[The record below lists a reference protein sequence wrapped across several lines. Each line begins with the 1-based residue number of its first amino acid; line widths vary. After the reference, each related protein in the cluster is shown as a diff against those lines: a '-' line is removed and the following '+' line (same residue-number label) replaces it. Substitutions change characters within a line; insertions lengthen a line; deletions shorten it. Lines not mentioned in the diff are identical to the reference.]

1 MGTGRQAYSR
11 LTDDKRV
18 IYYHQLPASTLS
30 ALLLRFAFSAASDG
44 LEPPSSLKHHF
55 QDFLVDNS
63 RRSKNFSTNA
73 NIVAAF
79 FQFEISNVF
88 RVGSIFFRTIKLFEE
103 RKSPIA
109 SHHPPP
115 PPPPPHSLPASL
127 PVPALQTTPS
137 PSSELYSKE
146 DPSP

>member
-63 RRSKNFSTNA
+63 GDQKIFQRTSLQHSSNLKYRTFSEQ
-73 NIVAAF
+73 VLF
-79 FQFEISNVF
+79 FFE
-88 RVGSIFFRTIKLFEE
+88 R
-103 RKSPIA
+103 
-109 SHHPPP
+109 
-115 PPPPPHSLPASL
+115 
-127 PVPALQTTPS
+127 
-137 PSSELYSKE
+137 
-146 DPSP
+146 